1 MAQNQ
6 LKRMLHNVF
15 PCDESV
21 FGFNSGEGN
30 TFLHYFAMHQLGFE
44 SIDFISSIIKK
55 EALIVPFLMNT
66 LKKTPLDI
74 TVDQLD
80 HKMTNTFIKLIKRT
94 PMDNHSRLIS
104 HLMPTMI
111 GQMDLPKLNK
121 YFDKRMYQI
130 SSCKTTKSLRLDLS
144 GADYDMKAVPTGLRL
159 DENIT
164 QGLSKDLAP
173 LRSVKL
179 EVIDLPLND
188 VPYLKPAKLLDTGK
202 GVELNKQEI
211 ALIKAFATTDNQ
223 DLFTQNSVRA
233 FIDFMW
239 PIAQKSII

>member
-21 FGFNSGEGN
+21 FGVNSGEGN

-66 LKKTPLDI
+66 LKQTPLDI
-74 TVDQLD
+74 TVEQLD

-104 HLMPTMI
+104 HLLPKMI

-130 SSCKTTKSLRLDLS
+130 SSCKTTKSLRLNLS

-159 DENIT
+159 DDNIT
-164 QGLSKDLAP
+164 
-173 LRSVKL
+173 
-179 EVIDLPLND
+179 
-188 VPYLKPAKLLDTGK
+188 
-202 GVELNKQEI
+202 
-211 ALIKAFATTDNQ
+211 
-223 DLFTQNSVRA
+223 
-233 FIDFMW
+233 
-239 PIAQKSII
+239 